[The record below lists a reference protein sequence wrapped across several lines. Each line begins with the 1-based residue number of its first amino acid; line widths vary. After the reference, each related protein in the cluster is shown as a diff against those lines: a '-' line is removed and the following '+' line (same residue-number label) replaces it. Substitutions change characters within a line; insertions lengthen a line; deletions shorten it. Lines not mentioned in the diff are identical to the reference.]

1 MNRERRKGGR
11 RSGLEI
17 NINRRWAFS
26 HQQQVNLSK
35 EQESLEEM
43 KAKIHLM

>member
-1 MNRERRKGGR
+1 MKVERKKGGGV
-11 RSGLEI
+11 GLEI
-17 NINRRWAFS
+17 NTNRRWARS